1 MQAFKQTAGNMSHT
15 NIQPFLLGRRLHHTD
30 FGDGSHSEVGNPIMD
45 NHVNQLGSRYVGRS
59 CLGCHLNNGGGL
71 PPGTTAAEFNVQFFV
86 KNSPRADILYY
97 INGVPQAFQMESAG
111 TNLLTWIVRDIP
123 GGATVS
129 YRFTMD
135 KNGGGQTTSSLYN
148 FTMAGGNNVNHSGE
162 GFEYGHMTLSPELQ
176 YVFKV
181 GIDPSGAA
189 HPNLG
194 KVLQSLVTSGSPEAG
209 VNLNGWR
216 TINGSYAS
224 GGTYHLR
231 EPEFQFSGVV
241 PGYFSARISPSLVGL
256 GLLEAISENSIAAL
270 ADPNDQNGDGVS
282 GRMSVVTDPETGQA
296 RLGRFGWKASSARLS
311 HQVGN
316 ALVNDMGVTNA
327 IFPNPDCGSAQT
339 GCGSAGSEVSR
350 AEIEQWVKY
359 IGLLGVQAR
368 RNLDAQATT
377 GQALFTSA
385 GCAKCHT
392 PQITTG
398 NTHPYAELR
407 NQAIWPYS
415 DLLLHDMGPGLAAG
429 MGEGEAHNTE
439 WRTAPLWN
447 ISYRK
452 AVSGG
457 EAYLHDGRARNLSE
471 AILWHGGEAESAKE
485 SFRNMSAASRD
496 ALLKFLQSL

>member
-1 MQAFKQTAGNMSHT
+1 
-15 NIQPFLLGRRLHHTD
+15 
-30 FGDGSHSEVGNPIMD
+30 
-45 NHVNQLGSRYVGRS
+45 
-59 CLGCHLNNGGGL
+59 
-71 PPGTTAAEFNVQFFV
+71 
-86 KNSPRADILYY
+86 
-97 INGVPQAFQMESAG
+97 
-111 TNLLTWIVRDIP
+111 
-123 GGATVS
+123 
-129 YRFTMD
+129 
-135 KNGGGQTTSSLYN
+135 
-148 FTMAGGNNVNHSGE
+148 
-162 GFEYGHMTLSPELQ
+162 
-176 YVFKV
+176 V

-194 KVLQSLVTSGSPEAG
+194 KVLQSLATTGSPEAG
-209 VNLNGWR
+209 VSLNGWR

-224 GGTYHLR
+224 GGTYQLR

-241 PGYFSARISPSLVGL
+241 PSYFSARISPSLVGL
-256 GLLEAISENSIAAL
+256 GLLEAINENSIAAL

-311 HQVGN
+311 HQVAN
-316 ALVNDMGVTNA
+316 ALVNDIGVTNA

-339 GCGSAGSEVSR
+339 GCGTTGNEVSR

-377 GQALFTSA
+377 GQALFSSA

-415 DLLLHDMGPGLAAG
+415 DLLLHDMGPGLAAA
-429 MGEGEAHNTE
+429 MGEGDARNTE

-452 AVSGG
+452 DVSGG

-485 SFRNMSAASRD
+485 AFRTMSAANRD